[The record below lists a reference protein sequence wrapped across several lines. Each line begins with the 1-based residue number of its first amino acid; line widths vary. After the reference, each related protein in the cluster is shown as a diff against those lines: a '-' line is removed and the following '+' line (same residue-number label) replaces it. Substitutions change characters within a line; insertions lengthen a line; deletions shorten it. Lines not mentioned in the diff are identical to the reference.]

1 MENGLTEEQ
10 KAKRIELLCAQ
21 TDPKSSSNTMDTL
34 DMNSSIQRKQDTGWD
49 QIAKD
54 STASMWKMAT
64 DLKV

>member
-10 KAKRIELLCAQ
+10 EAKRIKLLCAE
-21 TDPKSSSNTMDTL
+21 TDPKNSSNTL

-49 QIAKD
+49 QIAKNP
-54 STASMWKMAT
+54 TASMWKMAT